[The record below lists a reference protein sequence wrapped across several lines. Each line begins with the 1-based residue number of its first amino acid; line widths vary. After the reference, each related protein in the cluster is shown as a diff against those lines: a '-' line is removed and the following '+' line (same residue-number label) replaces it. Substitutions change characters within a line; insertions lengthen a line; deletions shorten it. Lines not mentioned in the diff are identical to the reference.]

1 MLELSRE
8 KNTSIL
14 YMRNRTIPL
23 SHKTIGDINENAI
36 ARDFRG
42 CIEKGK

>member
-1 MLELSRE
+1 M
-8 KNTSIL
+8 NIP
-14 YMRNRTIPL
+14 YMRDRIMPL

-42 CIEKGK
+42 V